1 MLRALAKQIM
11 KISLDKAKKKDK
23 KAAKTKKR
31 DMTSDLDAV
40 VALPKMQVATSPEM
54 QAPAEHE
61 PVEATEAPQVPASE
75 PAQAD
80 AGAQEAP
87 KDARGDVTD
96 NVDIPLG
103 EQPVTDKPVVPVPAT
118 PTEEPLSIVIVDA
131 ENEASRNGSAY
142 GCLKRGGKLFWMYT
156 NQDRNIPIVVLSR
169 IAKTGATCI
178 PIHCERTQG
187 QGKQELDMQIDT
199 LLGYLIH
206 KHGDS
211 ATYTIVSNDNGFAM
225 VSRFWR
231 QFGVDVA
238 VARANAKSG
247 SGKNMPHLKPFSFTL
262 SRTDDTI

>member
-1 MLRALAKQIM
+1 MLRALAERIM
-11 KISLDKAKKKDK
+11 KIRLDKDKDKKKDK

-31 DMTSDLDAV
+31 DKADGLDAV
-40 VALPKMQVATSPEM
+40 IALPKMQAAAPPEA
-54 QAPAEHE
+54 QSSTKREPTKTTAAPE
-61 PVEATEAPQVPASE
+61 PTASE
-75 PAQAD
+75 PAQTD
-80 AGAQEAP
+80 AMAQESP
-87 KDARGDVTD
+87 KDTRD
-96 NVDIPLG
+96 NAMWPLMVPSGVADEPTVSVDAA
-103 EQPVTDKPVVPVPAT
+103 PA
-118 PTEEPLSIVIVDA
+118 EEPLSIVIVDA
-131 ENEASRNGSAY
+131 ENEASRNGSTY

-169 IAKTGATCI
+169 IAKTDATCI

-247 SGKNMPHLKPFSFTL
+247 SGKDMPHLKPFSFTL

>member
-23 KAAKTKKR
+23 KAAKAKKR
-31 DMTSDLDAV
+31 DITSDLDAV
-40 VALPKMQVATSPEM
+40 VALPKMQVAAPPEA
-54 QAPAEHE
+54 QAPAESE
-61 PVEATEAPQVPASE
+61 PAKAAAAPEPLASE
-75 PAQAD
+75 PAQTD
-80 AGAQEAP
+80 ASAQEAP
-87 KDARGDVTD
+87 KDTHDNTMWPLMVSSGVTD
-96 NVDIPLG
+96 EPAVSVNA
-103 EQPVTDKPVVPVPAT
+103 VPA
-118 PTEEPLSIVIVDA
+118 EEPLSIVIVDA

-169 IAKTGATCI
+169 IAKTDATCI

-225 VSRFWR
+225 VARFWR

-238 VARANAKSG
+238 VSRANAKSG
-247 SGKNMPHLKPFSFTL
+247 SGKDMPHLKPFSFTL